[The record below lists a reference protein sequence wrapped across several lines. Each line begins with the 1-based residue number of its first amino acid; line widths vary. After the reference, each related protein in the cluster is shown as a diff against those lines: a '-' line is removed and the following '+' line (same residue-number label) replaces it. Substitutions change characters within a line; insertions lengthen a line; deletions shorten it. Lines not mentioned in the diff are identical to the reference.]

1 MSMAATASDKIAFS
15 SGLRP
20 AKNPATG
27 KLIDN
32 VDEARTI
39 LASAGVPLDFSGLPV
54 QTDNVAAR
62 RLLAKASSWID
73 ERGNLIDTPEKSP
86 RCFGLPRFVMR
97 RACRSCKFRQNCQ
110 AVMGARLTF
119 GGKEEFK
126 RLRTERPINWKDAAI
141 LAAVSAIMGWES
153 QHEAIAVERSRR
165 KARERKQ
172 RYYERNGI
180 DPQARQK
187 VREAERER
195 IRRQREGLVVTARE
209 EAPTIG
215 VADKLREL
223 AARDD
228 LRRDPTL
235 RRALTDQFSHLEPVW
250 IARQV
255 AEEMDIWPDDTGY
268 LSELIRAYR
277 LITGSEEHESTIRNR
292 VRTGAEVLEELRE
305 RGAEI

>member
-1 MSMAATASDKIAFS
+1 MSMPATASDKIAFS
-15 SGLRP
+15 KGLRP
-20 AKNPATG
+20 AKNPANG
-27 KLIDN
+27 KLIDT
-32 VDEARTI
+32 VDEARII
-39 LASAGVPLDFSGLPV
+39 LASAGLPLDAAGLPI
-54 QTDNVAAR
+54 QKDSDTAR
-62 RLLAKASSWID
+62 KLVSNASSWID
-73 ERGNLIDTPEKSP
+73 KRGNLIDTPEKSP

-97 RACRSCKFRQNCQ
+97 RACRSCKFRQDCQ

-119 GGKEEFK
+119 GGKDEFK
-126 RLRTERPINWKDAAI
+126 RLRTERPINWKDAAV

-187 VREAERER
+187 AREAERER
-195 IRRQREGLVVTARE
+195 IRRQQEERVVTARE
-209 EAPTIG
+209 EAETIG

-228 LRRDPTL
+228 LRRDLTL

-250 IARQV
+250 IACRV

>member
-1 MSMAATASDKIAFS
+1 MSMAATASEKIAFS
-15 SGLRP
+15 KRLRP
-20 AKNPATG
+20 TKNPATG
-27 KLIDN
+27 NLIDN

-39 LASAGVPLDFSGLPV
+39 LASAGLPLDAAGLPV
-54 QTDNVAAR
+54 QKDNDTAR
-62 RLLAKASSWID
+62 RLLAKASAWVD
-73 ERGNLIDTPEKSP
+73 ERGNLIDTPVWSP
-86 RCFGLPRFVMR
+86 SCFGLPRFVKLKAC
-97 RACRSCKFRQNCQ
+97 RACKFKRDCRG
-110 AVMGARLTF
+110 VMGARLTF
-119 GGKEEFK
+119 GGKDEFK
-126 RLRTERPINWKDAAI
+126 RLTKPGQIDWNDAAV
-141 LAAVSAIMGWES
+141 LAAISAIMGWES
-153 QHEAIAVERSRR
+153 QHEAIAVERTRR

-180 DPQARQK
+180 NPQARQQA
-187 VREAERER
+187 REAERER
-195 IRRQREGLVVTARE
+195 IRRQREELVVSARA
-209 EAPTIG
+209 EAETIG

-250 IARQV
+250 IACRI

-305 RGAEI
+305 RGAGI

>member
-15 SGLRP
+15 RGLRP
-20 AKNPATG
+20 AKNPATRR
-27 KLIDN
+27 LIDT

-39 LASAGVPLDFSGLPV
+39 LASAGLPLDAAGLPV
-54 QTDNVAAR
+54 QKDSDTAR
-62 RLLAKASSWID
+62 KLLSKASSWID

-97 RACRSCKFRQNCQ
+97 RACRSCKFRQDCQ
-110 AVMGARLTF
+110 AVMEARLTF
-119 GGKEEFK
+119 GGVEQFK
-126 RLRTERPINWKDAAI
+126 RLRTERPINWKDASV
-141 LAAVSAIMGWES
+141 LAAISAIMGWES
-153 QHEAIAVERSRR
+153 QHEAIAIERSRR

-172 RYYERNGI
+172 RYYVRNGI

-195 IRRQREGLVVTARE
+195 IRRQREELVVSARA
-209 EAPTIG
+209 EAETIG

-235 RRALTDQFSHLEPVW
+235 RRALTDQFGHLEPVW
-250 IARQV
+250 IACRV
-255 AEEMDIWPDDTGY
+255 AEEMDIWPEDRGY
-268 LSELIRAYR
+268 LPELVRAYR
-277 LITGSEEHESTIRNR
+277 LTTGSEEHGSTIRNR
-292 VRTGAEVLEELRE
+292 VRTGAEVLDELRE